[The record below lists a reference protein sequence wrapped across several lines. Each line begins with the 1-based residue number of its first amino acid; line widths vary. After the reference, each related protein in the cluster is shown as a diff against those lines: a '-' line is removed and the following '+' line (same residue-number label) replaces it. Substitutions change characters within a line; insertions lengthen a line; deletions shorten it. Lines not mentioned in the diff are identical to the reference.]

1 MVSDFKEKGFCVKN
15 NVFTADVLY
24 ALSSEFDRIVSQL
37 EESGEYI
44 NARWGSE
51 LTKDIEHS
59 DTQVIHTHNVQS
71 FSAEMMAM
79 IQNKKLLDAVEELIG
94 PDIIL
99 HHTKLFLK
107 PPGNGSA
114 FPLHQDWSYF
124 PTKNNSMIAAVIHL
138 SESTPDTGC
147 IRIVPG
153 SHKIGKLEKSDGHT
167 HIPKIHDEH
176 DLEKAEPIIAKPGD
190 VLFFHCFSL
199 HGSMPNISNNP
210 RKTILIQLYAGTD
223 KVIDDNPHSNI
234 QLVLRGFNYHATR
247 NSVNNIKPQQ

>member
-1 MVSDFKEKGFCVKN
+1 MVSDFKEKGFCLEK
-15 NVFTADVLY
+15 NVFTPDAVQT
-24 ALSSEFDRIVSQL
+24 LSSEFDRIVSQL
-37 EESGEYI
+37 QRSGEYI

-51 LTKDIEHS
+51 LTKDIEQS

-124 PTKNNSMIAAVIHL
+124 PTEKNSMIAAVIHL
-138 SESTPDTGC
+138 SESDEEMGC
-147 IRIVPG
+147 MRIVPG
-153 SHKIGKLEKSDGHT
+153 SHKLGTIEKTDGHSFV
-167 HIPKIHDEH
+167 KGVHDRYQ
-176 DLEKAEPIIAKPGD
+176 LEDAEPIIVGPGD
-190 VLFFHCFSL
+190 VVFFHCCSL
-199 HGSMPNISNNP
+199 HGSVQNVSKRP
-210 RKTILIQLYAGTD
+210 RKTVLVQLYSGTD
-223 KVIDDNPHSNI
+223 RVVEGNRHTNV
-234 QLVLRGFNYHATR
+234 QLVLRGVNHFATR
-247 NSVNNIKPQQ
+247 SGVDTGY

>member
-15 NVFTADVLY
+15 SVFTADALY

-124 PTKNNSMIAAVIHL
+124 PTEKNSMIAAVIHL
-138 SESTPDTGC
+138 TESDEEMGC
-147 IRIVPG
+147 MRIVPG
-153 SHKIGKLEKSDGHT
+153 SHRLGQIEKSDGHSFV
-167 HIPKIHDEH
+167 KGIHDRYQ
-176 DLEKAEPIIAKPGD
+176 LEDAEPIIAEPGD
-190 VLFFHCFSL
+190 VVFFHCCSL
-199 HGSMPNISNNP
+199 HGSMPNVSTTP
-210 RKTILIQLYAGTD
+210 RKTVLVQLYSGTD
-223 KVIDDNPHSNI
+223 RVVEGNRHTNV
-234 QLVLRGFNYHATR
+234 QLVLRGINHFATR
-247 NSVNNIKPQQ
+247 SSVDTSF

>member
-1 MVSDFKEKGFCVKN
+1 MVSDFKKKGFGLEK
-15 NVFTADVLY
+15 NVFTPDTVQ

-37 EESGEYI
+37 QESGEYI

-51 LTKDIEHS
+51 LTKDIEQS

-124 PTKNNSMIAAVIHL
+124 PTKKNSMIAAVIHL
-138 SESTPDTGC
+138 TESDEEMGC
-147 IRIVPG
+147 MRIVPG
-153 SHKIGKLEKSDGHT
+153 SHKLGKVEKTDGHSFV
-167 HIPKIHDEH
+167 KGIHDRYQ
-176 DLEKAEPIIAKPGD
+176 LEDAEPIIAGPGD
-190 VLFFHCFSL
+190 VAFFHCCSL
-199 HGSMPNISNNP
+199 HGSMQNVSKRP
-210 RKTILIQLYAGTD
+210 RKTVLVQLYSGTD
-223 KVIDDNPHSNI
+223 RVVKGNRHTNV
-234 QLVLRGFNYHATR
+234 QLVLRGVNHFATR
-247 NSVNNIKPQQ
+247 SSVDTGF

>member
-15 NVFTADVLY
+15 SVFTADALY
-24 ALSSEFDRIVSQL
+24 ALSSDFDRIVLQL
-37 EESGEYI
+37 QESGEYI

-51 LTKDIEHS
+51 LTEDIEQS

-71 FSAEMMAM
+71 FSAEMMTM

-124 PTKNNSMIAAVIHL
+124 PTEKNSMIAAVIHL
-138 SESTPDTGC
+138 SESDEEMGC
-147 IRIVPG
+147 MRIVPG
-153 SHKIGKLEKSDGHT
+153 SHRLGKIEKTDGHSFV
-167 HIPKIHDEH
+167 KGVHDRYQ
-176 DLEKAEPIIAKPGD
+176 LEDAEPIIVGPGD
-190 VLFFHCFSL
+190 VVFFHCCSL
-199 HGSMPNISNNP
+199 HGSLQNVSKRP
-210 RKTILIQLYAGTD
+210 RKTVLVQLYSGTD
-223 KVIDDNPHSNI
+223 RVVEGNRHTNV
-234 QLVLRGFNYHATR
+234 QLVLRGVNHFATR
-247 NSVNNIKPQQ
+247 SGVDTSF

>member
-15 NVFTADVLY
+15 SVFTADALY
-24 ALSSEFDRIVSQL
+24 ALSSEFERIVSQL
-37 EESGEYI
+37 QESGEYI

-51 LTKDIEHS
+51 LTKDIEQS

-124 PTKNNSMIAAVIHL
+124 PTEKNSMIAAVIHL
-138 SESTPDTGC
+138 TESDEEMGC
-147 IRIVPG
+147 MRIVPG
-153 SHKIGKLEKSDGHT
+153 SHRLGQIEKSDGHSFV
-167 HIPKIHDEH
+167 KGIHDRYQ
-176 DLEKAEPIIAKPGD
+176 LEDAEPIIVKPGD
-190 VLFFHCFSL
+190 VVFFHCCSL
-199 HGSMPNISNNP
+199 HGSMPNVSKRP
-210 RKTILIQLYAGTD
+210 RKTVLVQLYSGTD
-223 KVIDDNPHSNI
+223 RVVEGNRHTNV
-234 QLVLRGFNYHATR
+234 QLVLRGINHFATR
-247 NSVNNIKPQQ
+247 SSVDTSF